1 MHQQGRNTVSD
12 RSAAPFPAPPAAAA
26 SRGRILVVDDD
37 RLVLATVVHGLA
49 DAGFD
54 IIDADNGDDAILL
67 AREHRPDLALLDIR
81 MDGMSGF
88 DVARYLRDALQVPF
102 VFLSAFSDEATLA
115 QIRALG
121 ALASLVKPLDI
132 AQIIPAVEQ
141 ALVEVRRRREMHEGR
156 DAPATPAAVPP
167 EPATPAAPVSAPD
180 PLDDMVA
187 IAVGI
192 VMHRFSLDRSAAL
205 QRLERLARQEGRPLP
220 QSCRAMVEAL
230 ERLALAGGI

>member
-12 RSAAPFPAPPAAAA
+12 RSAAPFPASPAAAA

-49 DAGFD
+49 GAGFD

-141 ALVEVRRRREMHEGR
+141 ALAQVRSQR
-156 DAPATPAAVPP
+156 DAVLQPPESVPVAAVTRVPAEAP
-167 EPATPAAPVSAPD
+167 AEPK

>member
-141 ALVEVRRRREMHEGR
+141 ALAQVRSQR
-156 DAPATPAAVPP
+156 DAVLQPPESVPVAAVTRV
-167 EPATPAAPVSAPD
+167 PAEAPAAPE

>member
-1 MHQQGRNTVSD
+1 MSD
-12 RSAAPFPAPPAAAA
+12 RSAAPSPFPAPPAAAA

-141 ALVEVRRRREMHEGR
+141 ALVQVRSQR
-156 DAPATPAAVPP
+156 DAALQLPESVPVAAVTRV
-167 EPATPAAPVSAPD
+167 PAEAPAAPE

-192 VMHRFSLDRSAAL
+192 VMHRFSLDRAAAL
-205 QRLERLARQEGRPLP
+205 QRLERLARQEGRPLL

>member
-1 MHQQGRNTVSD
+1 MSD
-12 RSAAPFPAPPAAAA
+12 RSASAHAATP

-37 RLVLATVVHGLA
+37 RLVLATVAHGLA

-54 IIDADNGDDAILL
+54 IVDADNGDDAILL
-67 AREHRPDLALLDIR
+67 ARQHRPDLALLDIR

-88 DVARYLRDALQVPF
+88 DVARYLRDVLQVPF

-132 AQIIPAVEQ
+132 EQIIPAVEQ
-141 ALVEVRRRREMHEGR
+141 ALVQACSRREAGTLPPESVPV
-156 DAPATPAAVPP
+156 ASVTTVPAAL
-167 EPATPAAPVSAPD
+167 PVQPSCR
-180 PLDDMVA
+180 PLDDVVA

-192 VMHRFSLDRSAAL
+192 VMHRFSLDREVAL
-205 QRLERLARQEGRPLP
+205 QRLERLAQQDGRSLE
-220 QSCRAMVEAL
+220 QACRDMVEAL
-230 ERLALAGGI
+230 ERLARAGGL

>member
-1 MHQQGRNTVSD
+1 MT
-12 RSAAPFPAPPAAAA
+12 PACAH
-26 SRGRILVVDDD
+26 IIDDD
-37 RLVLATVVHGLA
+37 EAIRDALRWLFKTREVACETWPGAEDFLAAV
-49 DAGFD
+49 
-54 IIDADNGDDAILL
+54 
-67 AREHRPDLALLDIR
+67 EPDWRGCIVLDIR

-167 EPATPAAPVSAPD
+167 EPATPVAPVSAPD

>member
-167 EPATPAAPVSAPD
+167 EPATPVAPVSAPD

-230 ERLALAGGI
+230 ERLALAAGI

>member
-141 ALVEVRRRREMHEGR
+141 ALAQVRSQR
-156 DAPATPAAVPP
+156 DAALQPPESVPVAAVTRV
-167 EPATPAAPVSAPD
+167 PAEAPAAPE

-192 VMHRFSLDRSAAL
+192 VMHRFSLDRAAAL